1 MTSEEKMKRIKNMIG
16 KKLALSQYYNLLEE
30 MNDIKYDYNDYMIT
44 GPIKVEEELKR
55 VDNADYELCT
65 ALLTMLLREDRFSE
79 GSFERRL
86 YAGQVD
92 DILERMLKVLG

>member
-1 MTSEEKMKRIKNMIG
+1 
-16 KKLALSQYYNLLEE
+16 
-30 MNDIKYDYNDYMIT
+30 MIT
-44 GPIKVEEELKR
+44 APINADEELKR
-55 VDNADYELCT
+55 LDNADYELCT

-92 DILERMLKVLG
+92 DILERMLKVLK